1 MKNTGCCPKCHSR
14 NIVRVPDNAHRYLA
28 HSIAITKVVTVE
40 RESWVENQ
48 HELNEIKKGVW
59 IRRYRMGWDIDV
71 REKVYQRLAN
81 EIFFRSLRGE
91 YALGAKLPS
100 YIEIAKEAGSSPE
113 TVRKAIR
120 ELQQHSVI
128 EKTRWGYFV
137 SSDEAVI
144 AAYRQQYL
152 ESIAKEY
159 RSAIAKLEN

>member
-1 MKNTGCCPKCHSR
+1 MRIWLAPCSGQKLGRAQTIWKAIRDTAGKRREASIPGKFPNVFSEEDMHSGEF
-14 NIVRVPDNAHRYLA
+14 ILDK
-28 HSIAITKVVTVE
+28 S
-40 RESWVENQ
+40 
-48 HELNEIKKGVW
+48 
-59 IRRYRMGWDIDV
+59 
-71 REKVYQRLAN
+71 RLN
-81 EIFFRSLRGE
+81 EIFFRILRGE